1 MTDYIHEECIVLFL
15 LVDKIRGV
23 RTADQTRMSAET
35 QCLPFLGNVL
45 VL

>member
-1 MTDYIHEECIVLFL
+1 MTDCIHEECIVLFL

-23 RTADQTRMSAET
+23 RIADQTRMFTET